1 MDKKLSYSIKMLKF
15 YVIKDLIM
23 MQKTLIDLIEILLS
37 KKRIWNIETNLKIVI
52 GGTEIGSIGITGKI
66 EYIPSEE
73 KKSN

>member
-37 KKRIWNIETNLKIVI
+37 KKRI
-52 GGTEIGSIGITGKI
+52 
-66 EYIPSEE
+66 
-73 KKSN
+73 

>member
-1 MDKKLSYSIKMLKF
+1 MDNEYLFYSIKILKF
-15 YVIKDLIM
+15 YAIEYLIM
-23 MQKTLIDLIEILLS
+23 TQKTLIDLIEILLS

-73 KKSN
+73 KK